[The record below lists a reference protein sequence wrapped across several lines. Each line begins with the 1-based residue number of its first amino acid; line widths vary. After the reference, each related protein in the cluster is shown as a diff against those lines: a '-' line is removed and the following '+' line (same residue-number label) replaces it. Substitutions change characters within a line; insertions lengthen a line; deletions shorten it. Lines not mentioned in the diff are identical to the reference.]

1 MKDALYISFVGMGLV
16 FIGLLALWAMM
27 AIVVKLTASK
37 KSLSKPVDG
46 LSKIA
51 SKDSDLECKQ
61 KAAAA
66 AVTAVLALMNTS
78 LSPSPHEENE
88 SISPWQAAYRSRQFS
103 STQLLTPK
111 KGPAK

>member
-1 MKDALYISFVGMGLV
+1 MKDALYISVVGMGLV
-16 FIGLLALWAMM
+16 FIGLLALWIMM

-37 KSLSKPVDG
+37 KSLSEPANG
-46 LSKIA
+46 LPNIS

-78 LSPSPHEENE
+78 LSPSPHEGIE
-88 SISPWQAAYRSRQFS
+88 SISPWQAAHRSRQFS
-103 STQLLTPK
+103 ASQLLSPK
-111 KGPAK
+111 KD

>member
-1 MKDALYISFVGMGLV
+1 MKDALFISLVGMGLV

-27 AIVVKLTASK
+27 AIVVRLTAYK
-37 KSLSKPVDG
+37 KSLPEIVGG
-46 LSKIA
+46 LSNIS

-66 AVTAVLALMNTS
+66 AVSAVLALMNTS

-88 SISPWQAAYRSRQFS
+88 IISPWQTAHRSRQFS
-103 STQLLTPK
+103 TTQLRPPIK
-111 KGPAK
+111 D